1 MMMDDLRSLQEG
13 VEHEVW
19 IPILHHRTNQ
29 QIGNL
34 LIGAKIQATDK
45 DLSDLLLSEK
55 EGLIGAG
62 GKNETLLKK
71 SAKEL

>member
-45 DLSDLLLSEK
+45 DLSKLLLSEK
-55 EGLIGAG
+55 EGLIGVGG
-62 GKNETLLKK
+62 GKEILKK